1 MATCSSD
8 GRLAKM
14 TRVSVVRY
22 FTAIDNAAHHSDPPP
37 RVLMRDV
44 NFAGNPQ
51 AIRYLEDFQI
61 AYTIGVTSPVDQ
73 DNPPDPSVD
82 LAGVPLTADNMLS
95 GVRITVTARS
105 VTAGLEGA
113 SEGGAGR
120 SDDFIWKTFSTNV
133 NPRRLAQAVR
143 EGE

>member
-1 MATCSSD
+1 
-8 GRLAKM
+8 M

-95 GVRITVTARS
+95 GVRITVTALS
-105 VTAGLEGA
+105 VTAGMQGA
-113 SEGGAGR
+113 SEDGTSL
-120 SDDFIWKTFSTNV
+120 SDDFIRKTFSTNV
-133 NPRRLAQAVR
+133 IPRNVTAAYAERNLKKR
-143 EGE
+143 